1 MLLAFV
7 YKTSHVIAL
16 ATDPSTLKNVVK
28 VLFRLSKDSANDG
41 LFQREG
47 LIVPM
52 LDAID
57 PGEHDMHD
65 NTHLATNGLVY
76 AAGTLKNI
84 SVDAKNQT
92 VLIDAGVLAVLMR
105 LLEKRC
111 TNLPTNPGAPAGTS
125 SRPGSATSRPWSAST
140 RTAMDDDEAA
150 QLAVQL
156 TGTLRNIAVM
166 SSHADLFHQTRI
178 VPVLAAL
185 VARCEINETLNPKP

>member
-1 MLLAFV
+1 M
-7 YKTSHVIAL
+7 
-16 ATDPSTLKNVVK
+16 AT
-28 VLFRLSKDSANDG
+28 
-41 LFQREG
+41 
-47 LIVPM
+47 
-52 LDAID
+52 
-57 PGEHDMHD
+57 
-65 NTHLATNGLVY
+65 

-125 SRPGSATSRPWSAST
+125 SRPGSATSRPRSAST
-140 RTAMDDDEAA
+140 RTAMGSDEAA

-156 TGTLRNIAVM
+156 TGTLRNIAVI

-185 VARCEINETLNPKP
+185 VARCEIYETLNPNI